1 MERALEA
8 GLEKFLQYVR
18 KGGAFV
24 DGDGNYYLIGVG
36 EVNCKRNSRIVN
48 EVLDEVYKYTDNINL
63 TVLIVPEGVYDE
75 IVSKLK
81 RA

>member
-1 MERALEA
+1 LET
-8 GLEKFLQYVR
+8 V
-18 KGGAFV
+18 
-24 DGDGNYYLIGVG
+24 GDGVG
-36 EVNCKRNSRIVN
+36 EVNCKRNSRIVD